1 MKNAT
6 CGPKSRAS
14 SAPSDRASFAL
25 AGVPLLVA
33 LAMLSG
39 CNPAGDNLAAAP
51 DPSATVPAPRG
62 DYQIGNDDIL
72 QIVVYPVADFNRDA
86 QVDGAGNIVLPLL
99 GVIPAAGRT
108 ARQLE
113 TVIAA
118 KLKAKYIQNPQVTV
132 YVKDAVGQRVTISGS
147 VTKPGV
153 YQVKAGGTLLAM
165 LATAGGFNDTAS
177 TTVSI
182 IRTTSAGRQTLAY
195 DSSAIQSGTAADPP
209 VYGGDVISVED
220 STAKVGFKQAGS
232 VLGIASLGRVFF

>member
-1 MKNAT
+1 MTNAT
-6 CGPKSRAS
+6 CGPKSRTS

-39 CNPAGDNLAAAP
+39 CNPAGENLAAAP
-51 DPSATVPAPRG
+51 DPSAATPAPRG

-118 KLKAKYIQNPQVTV
+118 KLKAKYMQNPQVTV

-153 YQVKAGGTLLAM
+153 YQVKNGGTLLSM

-182 IRTTSAGRQTLAY
+182 IRATSAGRQTLAY
-195 DSSAIQSGTAADPP
+195 DASAIQSGTVADPP

-220 STAKVGFKQAGS
+220 STAKVGLKQAGS
-232 VLGIASLGRVFF
+232 VVGIASLGRVFF

>member
-1 MKNAT
+1 MKNAI

-51 DPSATVPAPRG
+51 DPSATVPASRG
-62 DYQIGNDDIL
+62 DYQISNDDIL

-108 ARQLE
+108 AR
-113 TVIAA
+113 
-118 KLKAKYIQNPQVTV
+118 
-132 YVKDAVGQRVTISGS
+132 SG
-147 VTKPGV
+147 
-153 YQVKAGGTLLAM
+153 
-165 LATAGGFNDTAS
+165 
-177 TTVSI
+177 
-182 IRTTSAGRQTLAY
+182 
-195 DSSAIQSGTAADPP
+195 
-209 VYGGDVISVED
+209 
-220 STAKVGFKQAGS
+220 
-232 VLGIASLGRVFF
+232 

>member
-1 MKNAT
+1 MTNAT
-6 CGPKSRAS
+6 CGPKSRTS

-39 CNPAGDNLAAAP
+39 CNPAGENLAAAP
-51 DPSATVPAPRG
+51 DPSAATAAPRG

-99 GVIPAAGRT
+99 GVIPEAGRT

-153 YQVKAGGTLLAM
+153 YQVKNGGTLLSM

-182 IRTTSAGRQTLAY
+182 IRATSAGRQTLAY
-195 DSSAIQSGTAADPP
+195 DASAIQSGTVADPP